1 MPSFTGTVRRCAADY
16 RMIEEGD
23 KIAVGVSG
31 GKDSLALL
39 TALAELR
46 SYYPQR
52 FELTAVT
59 LDMGFPGMDFTP
71 VEKLC
76 RELDVPFILR
86 KTQIAPLIFDVRQEK
101 NPCALCAKMRRGAL
115 CDTVTDLGVRKLAL
129 GHHLDDAIETFLLS
143 LLYEGRLGCFEPVTY
158 MSRSG
163 VTQIRP
169 MVYCREH
176 DVTGFVRKNKL
187 PVVKSTCPMDGVS
200 RREDVKRL
208 IRELSKTYPDLQ
220 TKLFGAMQRLPL
232 PGWETIPKGD
242 GS

>member
-39 TALAELR
+39 AALAELR
-46 SYYPQR
+46 RYYPQR

-71 VEKLC
+71 VAEFC
-76 RELDVPFILR
+76 RELDVPYILR

-115 CDTVTDLGVRKLAL
+115 CDTLTELGIRKLAL
-129 GHHLDDAIETFLLS
+129 GHHMDDAIETFLLS
-143 LLYEGRLGCFEPVTY
+143 LLYEGRLACFEPVTY

-163 VTQIRP
+163 ITQIRP
-169 MVYCREH
+169 MIYCRER

-187 PVVKSTCPMDGVS
+187 PVVKSTCPMDGAS

-208 IRELSKTYPDLQ
+208 LRELSKTYPNLR
-220 TKLFGAMQRLPL
+220 TKLFGAIQRLPL
-232 PGWETIPKGD
+232 SGWEKP
-242 GS
+242 SP